1 MPHAQVGLYYT
12 AGIPELE
19 VSAALP
25 DLALTNP
32 GLRYKYEVKKSNKLK
47 DHMETQSK
55 SRIMEVNAGTLIG
68 PIWFIGWM
76 FTFGYA
82 NLTGWQVLF
91 SILLWPYY
99 LGLAAA

>member
-1 MPHAQVGLYYT
+1 
-12 AGIPELE
+12 
-19 VSAALP
+19 
-25 DLALTNP
+25 
-32 GLRYKYEVKKSNKLK
+32 
-47 DHMETQSK
+47 METQSK